1 MRLLLVI
8 KMALSAL
15 GLLASLQVFAA
26 HPCPGGPGPNE
37 VQVGNGSYVPGE
49 VPMCETRTGS
59 DATYNPYSMIPVFRD
74 IAWGALAIDKEK
86 LLVTDKE
93 MKFIGVA
100 RDEDMKKAKK
110 AALAMCASDGSSN
123 CKIVETAL
131 NLCLAISISPKDN
144 KLAYVFAPNRQMAV
158 DQSLGQCNQQ
168 YQTCKIAY
176 TDC

>member
-15 GLLASLQVFAA
+15 GLLASLQVVAA
-26 HPCPGGPGPNE
+26 HPCPSGPGPNE
-37 VQVGNGSYVPGE
+37 VRVGNIAAGSPVPL
-49 VPMCETRTGS
+49 CETRTGG
-59 DATYNPYSMIPVFRD
+59 DATYDPYSMIPVFRD